1 MVSSSEGPINRV
13 MTATYRSRTTRRTSR
28 CWRGVGGKFPRLS
41 FFFFFSQRDGRKVS
55 RGGSSYLSYPKD
67 EITLK
72 SSRRASPS
80 PPPPPPFGARKK
92 PNTGK
97 GQSTVGCVLSVGVCT
112 MWGALRAGG
121 EELKMSATES
131 EREREPVGT
140 EQRRSVSLHFPISP
154 PAASIRVEPPPPPTL
169 HPPLP
174 VVSQSASSGAC
185 DVTVQSNFVWA
196 NQGMLPSPKRERER
210 ERESAGL
217 TQTRPESGRRSDGR
231 EKTRDNWS
239 AERRTKTSRN
249 VEWET
254 S

>member
-1 MVSSSEGPINRV
+1 MKSLLKVHDVHLPPSLLL
-13 MTATYRSRTTRRTSR
+13 
-28 CWRGVGGKFPRLS
+28 RLS
-41 FFFFFSQRDGRKVS
+41 GQEKNLIRVRDSQQWAV
-55 RGGSSYLSYPKD
+55 
-67 EITLK
+67 
-72 SSRRASPS
+72 
-80 PPPPPPFGARKK
+80 FW
-92 PNTGK
+92 
-97 GQSTVGCVLSVGVCT
+97 VLEFAPC
-112 MWGALRAGG
+112 
-121 EELKMSATES
+121 EERWELVERNSKWAQQR

-210 ERESAGL
+210 VCWADSNQAR
-217 TQTRPESGRRSDGR
+217 ESGRRSDGR
-231 EKTRDNWS
+231 EKTRDNLS